1 MLSASRFV
9 FAGFVGV
16 AVMLATSHAIAQ
28 TTPAPSVSAA
38 GGYPAQPITLVV
50 AFSAGGA
57 ADVVA
62 RAIAPKL
69 GALLGTTIVVENKP
83 GANGNIAASFVA
95 KSAPDGYTLLM
106 GFPGLASNP
115 SLYRKMTYDP
125 AKDLVAVK
133 LLANAPVLLVA
144 RPGLAANTVPEFVAL
159 AKSGGK
165 ELNYGSGGQGAS
177 GHMAGELFKMVAG
190 IPMVHVPYKGGA
202 PALNDLMGGQIDVIF
217 DSVPSSAPLV
227 QGGKIKALAIAG
239 DRRSETLPGVPTFA
253 EAGLPGYYAD
263 TWFGLLAPKGM
274 PQSVL
279 LKLEQ
284 ASAALVADP
293 AVQQNFKTLGLITNF
308 GTSQDF
314 AAFLQSETAKWAK
327 VVEVANIHLD

>member
-1 MLSASRFV
+1 MLTASRLV
-9 FAGFVGV
+9 FAGFACAA
-16 AVMLATSHAIAQ
+16 AVLATSHAIAQ
-28 TTPAPSVSAA
+28 TAATAPATVA
-38 GGYPAQPITLVV
+38 GGYPSQPVTLVV

-69 GALLGTTIVVENKP
+69 GALLGTTIVIENKP

-95 KSAPDGYTLLM
+95 KSPPDGYTVLM

-125 AKDLVAVK
+125 ARDLVPVK

-144 RPGLAANTVPEFVAL
+144 RPGLPANTVAEFVAL

-239 DRRSETLPGVPTFA
+239 DRRSETLPDVPTFV
-253 EAGLPGYYAD
+253 EAGLPG
-263 TWFGLLAPKGM
+263 
-274 PQSVL
+274 
-279 LKLEQ
+279 
-284 ASAALVADP
+284 
-293 AVQQNFKTLGLITNF
+293 
-308 GTSQDF
+308 
-314 AAFLQSETAKWAK
+314 
-327 VVEVANIHLD
+327 